1 MDKYLQ
7 TYTVCK
13 EWNSQER
20 TVYSISILR
29 DAKAQLKRKTT
40 KTKNFSS
47 NRNPPSSTL
56 LRQEEN

>member
-1 MDKYLQ
+1 MGKYLQ

-29 DAKAQLKRKTT
+29 DAKAQLKRKKT